1 MFFSLLVGTLN
12 RCAELEKCL
21 NSLVGQTYK
30 DFEVIVI
37 DQSDNDKTEC
47 LIGAEKY
54 KPLKIKYDHV
64 NFKGLSNARNY
75 ALEKAE
81 GEFFALIDDDAFYES
96 HYFEKAHDILS
107 RKGNLI
113 LSGYMTKSD
122 GSPALHEYTRKRCN
136 TLFTVREII
145 RMAPSPGLIFPM
157 SIYNKGMKFDSDFG
171 VGAEFGACEETDL
184 ILTALDSGYNV
195 LYVKDMVLIHPT
207 GEHSYEIENDTELKK
222 KRNYAKGLGALFTK
236 DYMLRKSNRLKGV
249 LLEKKLKIII
259 KSTGI
264 LGSKRKQFAVEEGK
278 GLRNGMSEYELLM
291 KEKCV

>member
-12 RCAELEKCL
+12 RCIELERCL

-30 DFEVIVI
+30 DFEVIIV
-37 DQSDNDKTEC
+37 DQSDNNKTEC
-47 LIGAEKY
+47 LISAEKY
-54 KPLKIKYDHV
+54 KTLKIKYYHV

-81 GEFFALIDDDAFYES
+81 GMYFSLIDDDAFYES
-96 HYFEKAHDILS
+96 HYFEKAHAILK
-107 RKGNLI
+107 RKCDLI
-113 LSGYMTKSD
+113 LSGYMTKLD

-157 SIYNKGMKFDSDFG
+157 SIYNEGMRFDSDFG
-171 VGAEFGACEETDL
+171 VGAKFGACEETDL
-184 ILTALDSGYNV
+184 ILTALDRGYNV
-195 LYVKDMVLIHPT
+195 LYAKDLVLIHPT

-222 KRNYAKGLGALFTK
+222 TRNYAKGLGALISK
-236 DYMLRKSNRLKGV
+236 DHMLRKSNRLKSI
-249 LLEKKLKIII
+249 LLEKELKIIM

-264 LGSKRKQFAVEEGK
+264 FGSKRKQFAIEEK
-278 GLRNGMSEYELLM
+278 RGLRNGMSEYELLL
-291 KEKCV
+291 KGKDV